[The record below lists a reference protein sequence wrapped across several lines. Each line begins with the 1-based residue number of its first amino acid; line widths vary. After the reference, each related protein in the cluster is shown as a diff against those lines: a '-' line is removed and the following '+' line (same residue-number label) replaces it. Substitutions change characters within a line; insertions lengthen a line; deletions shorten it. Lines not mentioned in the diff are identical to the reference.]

1 MPVGDIKELKPI
13 IESYVKDMYSGKLTD
28 VRISSARKMDFA
40 KEWHVD
46 VEAEDTTKRY
56 LFEVKVDDE
65 TSKVKSFEKRWE
77 KPLKD
82 RYTP

>member
-1 MPVGDIKELKPI
+1 ML
-13 IESYVKDMYSGKLTD
+13 
-28 VRISSARKMDFA
+28 
-40 KEWHVD
+40 